1 MATFS
6 IPTSTKSSSRNQLA
20 AKHLFCL
27 ILVAALAGCM
37 HAEPP
42 IPDEIATD
50 GEPEPYL
57 KAQKLYKQGKYE
69 EAAGL
74 FQKAASGLL
83 DPEKITGARYMV
95 ALCKYRL
102 GKYSDAILEGRN
114 LIHIDPSSRYVDD
127 AMLVVAKSYSRKEN
141 HLQSASYLLRI
152 LSTSEDARLVREAEK
167 TLIRMAREK
176 LGSRELQKL
185 AKNFPDQKLTPLL
198 LYQAAKLEI
207 QAGRRSRATEIVK
220 KLTARYSGRQ
230 YADKAERM
238 LQSMAGL
245 LVKRTIGLLLPMSGE
260 YLLYGKAV
268 QRGVSL
274 GMDTT
279 MFRVVTY
286 DTKGDPI
293 DALKATRSMI
303 EHDDV
308 LAIIGPVLS
317 MPTTAAAGVANNRGI
332 PLISPTS
339 TEGRISGIGS
349 YIFQLNL
356 SLQSQAE
363 AIADF
368 AVSSLGLFD
377 IAIIYPKDAYGE
389 GLSKIFKDVATSG
402 GGRVLVT
409 VGYEAG
415 TTDFKKQILA
425 VKASSP
431 QAIFIPAYPDDIVLI
446 APQIRYHLFEG
457 TILGAGGWHSEKV
470 TRLGEKY
477 VEGAVFAA
485 VETGY
490 AGGESSRRFETLY
503 ESKFGSKPS
512 RHSALGYDAI
522 QLIQNAS
529 RDPQTTSEILM
540 ERLSMVTT
548 YWGASGVISLASS
561 DDASGQAKIYTI
573 NRGRFKRIK

>member
-1 MATFS
+1 MAAFS
-6 IPTSTKSSSRNQLA
+6 IPVSAKSSGRNPLG
-20 AKHLFCL
+20 AKHLLCL
-27 ILVAALAGCM
+27 ILVAALTGCM
-37 HAEPP
+37 HAEPR

-57 KAQKLYKQGKYE
+57 KAQELYKQGKYE

-83 DPEKITGARYMV
+83 DPEKIAGARYMV

-102 GKYSDAILEGRN
+102 GKYRDAILEGRN

-127 AMLVVAKSYSRKEN
+127 AMLVVAKSYSKREN
-141 HLQSASYLLRI
+141 HLLSASYLLRI

-167 TLIRMAREK
+167 TLTRMARQK

-185 AKNFPDQKLTPLL
+185 ARDFPDQKLAPLL

-207 QAGRRSRATEIVK
+207 QAGRRSRATEIVRK
-220 KLTARYSGRQ
+220 MTTRYSGSR
-230 YADKAERM
+230 YVEKAERM
-238 LQSMAGL
+238 LQGMTGM
-245 LVKRTIGLLLPMSGE
+245 LVKRTLGLLLPVSGE
-260 YLLYGKAV
+260 YLLYGMAV

-274 GMDTT
+274 GLDTT

-293 DALKATRSMI
+293 EALKATRSMI
-303 EHDDV
+303 EQDDV

-317 MPTTAAAGVANNRGI
+317 MPTIAAAGVASNRGVT
-332 PLISPTS
+332 LISPTS
-339 TEGRISGIGS
+339 TEGRISSIGP

-389 GLSKIFKDVATSG
+389 GLSKIFRDVVTSL

-409 VGYEAG
+409 AGYEAG
-415 TTDFKKQILA
+415 TTDFREQILA

-431 QAIFIPAYPDDIVLI
+431 QAVFIPAYPDDIVLI
-446 APQIRYHLFEG
+446 APQMRYYEFEG
-457 TILGAGGWHSEKV
+457 TMLGAGGWHSEKV

-490 AGGESSRRFETLY
+490 AGGVASRKFEALY
-503 ESKFGSKPS
+503 ESKYGSRPS

-548 YWGASGVISLASS
+548 YWGASGAVSLSS
-561 DDASGQAKIYTI
+561 RDDVTGQAKIYTI
-573 NRGRFKRIK
+573 NRGRFKQIK